1 MGIASNPSDGR
12 VDQLDAL
19 ARQIGIPASLLGATG
34 LAWLLFSRGKQ
45 IQENMEAWGKLL
57 SGSKRSTSSNDL
69 PPSSTAAKAGGGR
82 RFAVGFSY
90 AGEDRQSVAVLAEQ
104 LAQRLGRERV
114 LFDRFHEAELARI
127 DLDVYLPRL
136 YRDKVDLIVVVLSS
150 NYAQKRWCGLEWRWI
165 RQLILTS
172 AQERIML
179 LQLRDPGD
187 LSELG
192 IVSGD
197 GFLDA
202 AGRPAQETSDRI
214 LERMA
219 QEGIPIQGAT
229 DPGADSGGV
238 AQPPPLPPRPW
249 WAPSRR
255 AGVALLAGAV
265 VALPLVWILGRP
277 QLARW
282 QLQRGDQAFLAYAKV
297 LDEARLKEAGAAWQ
311 QAKRLNPGLAA
322 AHARIG
328 FLNDYIG
335 QPERAEAAWKQAIGL
350 ERPGTPQAKAYRN
363 GLANVLA
370 QEPARRK
377 EALEIYD
384 SDNNYPRSA
393 IEAAM
398 QRWPPARRAAP
409 RPRCHQPTRTGREPG
424 RQGERS
430 GAALGLQGAG
440 GRTDPV
446 RNKRRA
452 ALPSGQRAGHHGPP
466 GRRTAPAVTPQRG
479 RLPGQPEQRKG
490 AALQPAGAGPQPQ
503 PQGGRDSPLA
513 GLPNPELMASTDGEP
528 DADSVK
534 LGRWQAQPCWRTSWA
549 RKFPE

>member
-19 ARQIGIPASLLGATG
+19 ARRIGIPASLLGATG

-90 AGEDRQSVAVLAEQ
+90 AGEDRQTVAVLAEQ

-136 YRDKVDLIVVVLSS
+136 YRDEVDLIVVVLSS

-282 QLQRGDQAFLAYAKV
+282 QLQRGDQAFLAYTKV

-398 QRWPPARRAAP
+398 QRWPLPAELPRALDATS
-409 RPRCHQPTRTGREPG
+409 RPELAESLAGKGSEAEPPWGFKEPG
-424 RQGERS
+424 GELILFETSAERRCLLAS
-430 GAALGLQGAG
+430 VRATTAHLAG
-440 GRTDPV
+440 E
-446 RNKRRA
+446 
-452 ALPSGQRAGHHGPP
+452 QPP
-466 GRRTAPAVTPQRG
+466 P
-479 RLPGQPEQRKG
+479 
-490 AALQPAGAGPQPQ
+490 
-503 PQGGRDSPLA
+503 SPLNGA
-513 GLPNPELMASTDGEP
+513 DCQGSRSSAKELLCSRLEQARSRNPKAAAT
-528 DADSVK
+528 ARW
-534 LGRWQAQPCWRTSWA
+534 LGCPTLS
-549 RKFPE
+549 